1 MPEQKTV
8 LYSKAAL
15 VIIMILNSFAVDL
28 MLYSGSGI
36 SAISSVPYALN
47 QILPFFSLGTWTYFF
62 QLSLV
67 LILMILRKRFVLSY
81 LFSFVIGLG
90 FSVMLDVHQI
100 WISQLPKGLIYDL
113 IYFMISYLAMSIGIA
128 LSNQCLMPIIPTDLF
143 PRELVMIIHK
153 PYANIKISFDLIC
166 LAITLLSTSL
176 CLGNIQGLGL
186 GTIITALTMGKAIAI
201 CQRQLSS
208 HLQFQ
213 RYIHHRSVRTH
224 SA

>member
-8 LYSKAAL
+8 LYSEAAL

-62 QLSLV
+62 QLGLV

-100 WISQLPKGLIYDL
+100 WISQLPKGLISL
-113 IYFMISYLAMSIGIA
+113 QHVLHNGCASLPALCTQLCTCAPLCFHPSLYFTPNCIFF
-128 LSNQCLMPIIPTDLF
+128 NCLPSVVIFLMLRF
-143 PRELVMIIHK
+143 PYSVK
-153 PYANIKISFDLIC
+153 F
-166 LAITLLSTSL
+166 
-176 CLGNIQGLGL
+176 
-186 GTIITALTMGKAIAI
+186 
-201 CQRQLSS
+201 LSS
-208 HLQFQ
+208 GPCLFS
-213 RYIHHRSVRTH
+213 Y
-224 SA
+224 

>member
-1 MPEQKTV
+1 MPKQKTV
-8 LYSKAAL
+8 LYSEAAL

-62 QLSLV
+62 QLGLV

-113 IYFMISYLAMSIGIA
+113 IYFMISYL
-128 LSNQCLMPIIPTDLF
+128 PIIPTDLF